1 MFGEDYRMFGSLGW
15 ENICS
20 TFRENPRK
28 VLALFFSKGEK
39 DHGGSKKKRKKKK
52 IIQLYT

>member
-39 DHGGSKKKRKKKK
+39 DHGGSKKKKKKKK